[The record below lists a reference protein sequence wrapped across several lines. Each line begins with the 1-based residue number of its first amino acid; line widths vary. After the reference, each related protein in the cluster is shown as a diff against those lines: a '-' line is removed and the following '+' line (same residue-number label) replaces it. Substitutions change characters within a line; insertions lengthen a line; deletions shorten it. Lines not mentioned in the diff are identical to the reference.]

1 MSSAIPEGSIVLVTG
16 VNGYI
21 GSHTADQLLSFG
33 YKVRGTVRD
42 ASRCQWV
49 QKFFDEKYGKG
60 RLELVLVSQTSADG
74 AFDEAVKGVSGIVH
88 VASDVS
94 FSPDPNAVIPQTIA
108 STVGILNSANKE
120 STVKRVV
127 YTSSS
132 SAASST
138 IPNKP
143 FEVTVDSWNDEAS
156 KIAWAPPP
164 YTPDRAFAVYAAS
177 KLKSEKACWKFMAEE
192 KPAFEFNAVLPSGN
206 FGPALGE
213 GQSSPSFIA
222 IRTLIQGDL
231 ETARKYGVAPQYF
244 VDVRDTARF
253 HVIALTNPAVK
264 SERILAYAEPYNWS
278 KILDI
283 LRKAYPTRK
292 WPDNIPDEPK
302 DLCTLTEARSRA
314 IELLKELGRK
324 DFITLEESINDCAH
338 IMLGSA

>member
-21 GSHTADQLLSFG
+21 SSHTADQLLSFG
-33 YKVRGTVRD
+33 YIVRGTVRD

-60 RLELVLVSQTSADG
+60 RLEIVVVAQISADG
-74 AFDEAVKGVSGIVH
+74 AFDEAVKGTLVLLTLSELAYIEVGLTDSSGVSGIVH

-108 STVGILNSANKE
+108 STVGILNSAIKE
-120 STVKRVV
+120 PSVKRVV

-132 SAASST
+132 SAASPT
-138 IPNKP
+138 IPNIP

-177 KLKSEKACWKFMAEE
+177 KLESEKACWKFMEE
-192 KPAFEFNAVLPSGN
+192 KRPAFEFNAVLPSGN

-213 GQSSPSFIA
+213 GQSSPSFVA

-231 ETARKYGVAPQYF
+231 ETARKYGVAPRMLSHSLHCLMNPERLFFPHLQS
-244 VDVRDTARF
+244 TS
-253 HVIALTNPAVK
+253 LTSAIP
-264 SERILAYAEPYNWS
+264 
-278 KILDI
+278 LDFTSS
-283 LRKAYPTRK
+283 L
-292 WPDNIPDEPK
+292 
-302 DLCTLTEARSRA
+302 
-314 IELLKELGRK
+314 
-324 DFITLEESINDCAH
+324 
-338 IMLGSA
+338 